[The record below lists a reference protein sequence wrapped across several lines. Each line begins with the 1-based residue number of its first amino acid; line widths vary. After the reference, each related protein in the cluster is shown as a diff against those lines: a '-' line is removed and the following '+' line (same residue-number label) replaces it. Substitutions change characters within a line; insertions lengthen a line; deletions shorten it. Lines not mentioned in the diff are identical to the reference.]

1 MLSRVADSLY
11 WMARYAERAEHGARL
26 LRVRLE
32 AMVEQGDI
40 ESNEGW
46 RRMLYALADLD
57 PDDPAA
63 DPRDIT
69 HRVAF
74 ERTNPSSVIS
84 SIAAA
89 RDNARAVRE
98 LISSEMWEQ
107 INRQYLRLTDLDFDF
122 VWSSNPAQTFI
133 DIGDGIWFFQGITNS
148 TMRHGEGFDFI
159 ELGTY
164 IERAQLVARLLD
176 VYLSPPQEDG
186 PKFAT
191 PGYFDW
197 ISLLKQCTG
206 FEAYAKVYTAQIAW
220 RKIADFLIF
229 DPEFPHSIRFAVDKV
244 QSALEQIAP
253 GAPQSRRA
261 AIARMAGRMKASVD
275 FGSIDEVVQG
285 GIAPFLTSIQ
295 KQCEAIHNAVY
306 ATYISYGLEDV
317 VEQ

>member
-32 AMVEQGDI
+32 SMIEQGDL
-40 ESNEGW
+40 ESTEGW
-46 RRMLYALADLD
+46 RRTLYGLADISPED
-57 PDDPAA
+57 PSA

-69 HRVAF
+69 YRVAF
-74 ERTNPSSVIS
+74 ERKNPSSVMS
-84 SIAAA
+84 SIVGA
-89 RDNARAVRE
+89 RDNARQVRE
-98 LISSEMWEQ
+98 QISSEMWEH
-107 INRQYLRLTDLDFDF
+107 INKEYLRLTSLDFDW
-122 VWSSNPAQTFI
+122 VWSGNPAQTFI
-133 DIGDGIWFFQGITNS
+133 DIGDGIWMFQGITHS

-176 VYLSPPQEDG
+176 VYLSPPQDDG

-295 KQCEAIHNAVY
+295 KQCEAIHTAVY
-306 ATYISYGLEDV
+306 TTYISYGLEDV
-317 VEQ
+317 LER